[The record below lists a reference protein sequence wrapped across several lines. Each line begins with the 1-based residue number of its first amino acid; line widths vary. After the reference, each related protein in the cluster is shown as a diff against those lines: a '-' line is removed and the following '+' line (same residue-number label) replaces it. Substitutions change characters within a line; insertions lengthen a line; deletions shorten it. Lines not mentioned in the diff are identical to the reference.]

1 MMQQSVKEPVRIV
14 IAEDELLL
22 RQSFERELR
31 RSWPEA
37 IIVASCADGA
47 SAIEAVERLKPDVVF
62 LDIRMPNK
70 SGLEVAKAIG
80 DQVFIVFTTAYDQYA
95 VKAFESDAVD
105 YLLKP
110 IESKRLV
117 ETIERLQQRLE
128 TQQPQNLESF
138 ISQLQGQLAPQ
149 ADTIK
154 WVTASA
160 GDSVR
165 MISVDEILYFQSDQ
179 KYTKVVTAD
188 SEAVIRMSLKELVS
202 RLDSEQFWKVHRS
215 TIVAASAIHGVRRN
229 ELGAWRLSLKNRT
242 ERLPVSAEFQKRFKA
257 L

>member
-1 MMQQSVKEPVRIV
+1 MQQSEKGTVKII
-14 IAEDELLL
+14 IAEDELPL
-22 RQSFERELR
+22 RQSFERELER
-31 RSWPEA
+31 NWPEA
-37 IIVASCADGA
+37 TIVASCADGA
-47 SAIEAVERLKPDVVF
+47 SAIDAVKHLKPDVVF

-80 DQVFIVFTTAYDQYA
+80 DQAFIVFTTAYDQYA
-95 VKAFESDAVD
+95 VKAFESGAVD

-117 ETIERLQQRLE
+117 GTIERLQQRLE
-128 TQQPQNLESF
+128 TQQPQNLENL
-138 ISQLQGQLAPQ
+138 ISQLQGQLTPQ

-165 MISVDEILYFQSDQ
+165 MISVDDILYFQSDQ

-202 RLDSEQFWKVHRS
+202 RLDGEQFWKVHRS
-215 TIVAASAIHGVRRN
+215 TIVAASAIHAVKRN
-229 ELGAWRLSLKNRT
+229 ELGAWRLSLKDRA